1 MNAIEAYQQNG
12 IELPVNLKFCLEG
25 MEESGSEGLDETV
38 LGRTDFFGKE
48 VDYVCISD
56 NYWLGKDKPCL
67 TYGLRGI
74 CYFYLTVTGCKAD
87 LHSGLFG
94 GAVQAEFLIIKFY
107 LKLSFLS

>member
-1 MNAIEAYQQNG
+1 MMFYPRNRYIMVGFRIEMSYFPN
-12 IELPVNLKFCLEG
+12 PVK
-25 MEESGSEGLDETV
+25 GLDETV

-74 CYFYLTVTGCKAD
+74 CYFYLTITGCKAD

-94 GAVQAEFLIIKFY
+94 GAVQGRYRNVFRSLKF
-107 LKLSFLS
+107 